1 MVLYLT
7 GLTGVCG
14 AVPDWLDR
22 CVCGAVTDLTGVCDA
37 VTDLTGVCGAV
48 PDWLDRCVWCCA

>member
-1 MVLYLT
+1 MVLCLI

-14 AVPDWLDR
+14 
-22 CVCGAVTDLTGVCDA
+22 A

>member
-1 MVLYLT
+1 MVLCLI

-14 AVPDWLDR
+14 
-22 CVCGAVTDLTGVCDA
+22 A

-48 PDWLDRCVWCCA
+48 PDWLDRCVWCCT

>member
-1 MVLYLT
+1 MVLYLI

-22 CVCGAVTDLTGVCDA
+22 CVCGAVTDLTGVCGA

-48 PDWLDRCVWCCA
+48 SD

>member
-1 MVLYLT
+1 MVLCLID
-7 GLTGVCG
+7 LTGVCG
-14 AVPDWLDR
+14 
-22 CVCGAVTDLTGVCDA
+22 A